1 MPPDATGTKRDGFTV
16 DWSDLAPRIASA
28 VVLVVGALATAYE
41 GLWFFAAFWGGA
53 AAVVVFE
60 WLRLVAPADLPRRAT
75 LQVLG
80 MLVLAGTAT
89 LGHWQGATMLL
100 AAMTAIAAALATGTA
115 GRLLD
120 AAGILYAAAL
130 IVGPVAIRQSA
141 TLGLLAII
149 WLFAIVWATDVFAYF
164 AGKSIGGPKL
174 WPRVSPKKTWAG
186 FVGGTMGGIGAA
198 ILTLAIAGKA
208 IVPMSFVAAGIV
220 AIASQGGDLFESALK
235 RRFNVKD
242 TGNIIPGH
250 GGLMD
255 RLDGFIVAVIVALLM
270 GSLHLPFDPA
280 RGMLVW

>member
-41 GLWFFAAFWGGA
+41 GLWFFAAFWGAA

-60 WLRLVAPADLPRRAT
+60 WLRLVAPADLSRRAT

-198 ILTLAIAGKA
+198 ILTLAIAGKS

-220 AIASQGGDLFESALK
+220 AIASQAGDLFESALK